1 MTISELRVRRVEDD
15 MRPLVRTAMKNIT
28 SVSKQKAKAS
38 ERDTAQTDNRSGN
51 LKTVADT
58 DDEEDSSPSRKSKG
72 KEPVKDFAR
81 TSSSKP
87 KRLNDIVQ
95 APPDLKI
102 APRLKR
108 LVAAAQDKVKK
119 RAGDDNGTE
128 EVEGSDVLSIARKRM
143 MELERDKA
151 IRQYRALKEA
161 KAKGLHTDREGIQ

>member
-1 MTISELRVRRVEDD
+1 
-15 MRPLVRTAMKNIT
+15 MRPLVRTAMKNTT
-28 SVSKQKAKAS
+28 SVSKQKVKAS
-38 ERDTAQTDNRSGN
+38 ERDIAQVDNKSGN
-51 LKTVADT
+51 LRAVD
-58 DDEEDSSPSRKSKG
+58 DDEDGEDSSLSRKSKG

-108 LVAAAQDKVKK
+108 LVAANQDKVKK
-119 RAGDDNGTE
+119 RSGDDDGTE
-128 EVEGSDVLSIARKRM
+128 EGNGVVSIAQKRM

-151 IRQYRALKEA
+151 IRHYRALKEA
-161 KAKGLHTDREGIQ
+161 KAKGLHSEREGIQ

>member
-1 MTISELRVRRVEDD
+1 MTITELRGRRVEDD
-15 MRPLVRTAMKNIT
+15 MRPLVRTAMKNTT

-38 ERDTAQTDNRSGN
+38 ERDIAQGDNKSGN
-51 LKTVADT
+51 LRTV
-58 DDEEDSSPSRKSKG
+58 DDNEDGEDSSLSRKSKG

-87 KRLNDIVQ
+87 KRLNDIVH

-108 LVAAAQDKVKK
+108 LVAATQDKVKK
-119 RAGDDNGTE
+119 RSGDDDGTE
-128 EVEGSDVLSIARKRM
+128 KDEGNGVVSIAQKRM

-151 IRQYRALKEA
+151 IRHYRALKEA
-161 KAKGLHTDREGIQ
+161 KAKGLRSDREGIQ